1 MYLVLT
7 PLKTPSN
14 TAADFSCNA
23 CVLSTMLQ
31 QPSDMIGAPRATG
44 LPSTHLCM
52 RAWNSFI
59 LPSMRSF
66 AAAGFAWHLCRL

>member
-7 PLKTPSN
+7 PLKTPSH
-14 TAADFSCNA
+14 TAADPSRNA
-23 CVLSTMLQ
+23 CILNSMLQ
-31 QPSDMIGAPRATG
+31 QSLDILVLHGPPG

-66 AAAGFAWHLCRL
+66 AAAGLAWHLCRL